1 MRFFGTTGI
10 LLVFIMK
17 IYEVKT
23 RPAPVSNYKEVYQKA
38 FGLYNA
44 IRKKTKRRPYVRST
58 YFNKQKIFLQ
68 LFWNHLREKNFRD
81 RTRRAK
87 FFPCA
92 IDLIQHSRYEPATN
106 QTKERP
112 SELLHRFAGKTKD
125 GQRFFVQIKEEL
137 RTGEKWLVSVFPE
150 D

>member
-1 MRFFGTTGI
+1 
-10 LLVFIMK
+10 MK
-17 IYEVKT
+17 IYEVQT
-23 RPAPVSNYKEVYQKA
+23 RPAAGSNYREVYRGS
-38 FGLYNA
+38 FGLYNT
-44 IRKKTKRRPYVRST
+44 IRKKTKRRPYVRSA
-58 YFNKQKIFLQ
+58 YFNKEKIFLQ
-68 LFWNHLREKNFRD
+68 FFWNHLHEKNYRD

-92 IDLIQHSRYEPATN
+92 IDLIRRSRYEPATI
-106 QTKERP
+106 QTLEKP

-125 GQRFFVQIKEEL
+125 GKIFFVQIKHEL